1 MLPRSGREKRL
12 ALHLPVEVRGE
23 DLTGAAFTELTRSLN
38 VSGGG
43 ICFEC
48 RRPLGIGTRL
58 LLAIELPPP
67 LRHRFG
73 DREVYRA
80 RAVVCRIERKDGDE
94 PSRVAARFLPATP
107 DEPVV

>member
-1 MLPRSGREKRL
+1 MSPSEREKRL
-12 ALHLPVEVRGE
+12 TLHLPVEVRGQ
-23 DLTGAAFTELTRSLN
+23 DLTGVAFTELTRSLN

-43 ICFEC
+43 IMFEC

-58 LLAIELPPP
+58 ALAIEVPPR

-80 RAVVCRIERKDGDE
+80 RAVVCRVEHREGGE
-94 PSRVAARFLPATP
+94 PTRVAARFLPGP
-107 DEPVV
+107 PSEPVV